1 MAYGALQ
8 KLQPVE
14 KQNFMQILIQPAMV
28 PAELHVLTLMVLYMS
43 INSTFVWQKPNL
55 FTLNKLSFII
65 TAHFVFQ
72 TGR

>member
-14 KQNFMQILIQPAMV
+14 KQNFMQILIQPVMV

-43 INSTFVWQKPNL
+43 INSTFVWQKTLTYLLLTNL
-55 FTLNKLSFII
+55 VL
-65 TAHFVFQ
+65 
-72 TGR
+72 